1 MIAYKSINQQNTSL
15 EAREAYFQG
24 LHVERGAVLLQ
35 TCNRVELYYGEG
47 DVPDDVARHLFRVT
61 AGLESALI
69 GERAVQG
76 QVKES
81 YQQAQLQ
88 YRLTAEMHKLFS
100 CALEVGK
107 RVRTETEI
115 SQGAVS
121 HSLAAIEILQQE
133 QVDLSQSRITIIGVN
148 KLTSDTLKF
157 LKNIG
162 ARMVFLANRS
172 QMKAHQLADP
182 LGISVFELHDKQRF
196 LADTDILI
204 SATSAPH
211 AVIDATDIPF
221 GKKLLAIDLAF
232 PRDIDPSVGR
242 LPNVRLYNLSDVE
255 RRVRE
260 NISIRKSEVVRAEA
274 IIEEEIA
281 ELQDILRRRKQYL
294 KRAV

>member
-35 TCNRVELYYGEG
+35 TCNRVELYYGDG

-76 QVKES
+76 QVKDS

-148 KLTSDTLKF
+148 KLTSDILKF
-157 LKNIG
+157 LKNKG